1 MFCDGDTVS
10 ALNSLFEQWDTKAVG
25 LWNLSGEPCS
35 GSAINGTDFEDPTN
49 NPSIICECTYNNGA
63 TCHIT
68 QLYLSLSL
76 SLKNFDFSHEP
87 S

>member
-1 MFCDGDTVS
+1 LFCDGETVS
-10 ALNSLFEQWDTKAVG
+10 ALNSLFEQWDTQAVG

-35 GSAINGTDFEDPTN
+35 GSAINDTGFEDGAN
-49 NPSIICECTYNNGA
+49 NPAIKCVCTYNNSA

-76 SLKNFDFSHEP
+76 SKEFRFFA
-87 S
+87 